1 MSIPDVILQDVARSI
16 LSYKANAYYSSAA
29 DDQISGCPLA
39 TLIWSLTTQ
48 HTAHSENIRAFSR
61 FFFHPRV
68 LRAVSYCDP
77 STSILGHK
85 SPIPIFVCG
94 AALAKLGHPLGEANI
109 TSGAGRCN
117 IIQMV
122 STNASLSPAQIAAAR
137 VSPDQIL
144 FFQLY
149 KKKEDALALEFIRE
163 VEVLGY
169 SAIFLTVDAVVPGS
183 RERDIKAP
191 WVLEDQERETQE
203 KQPGDDDLQDEV
215 VGDTLGTA
223 GGLIAGNDADM
234 TWEKVC
240 ARIPCFVY
248 SPNRIG
254 PDDPL
259 VKESN
264 AVADRGQG

>member
-1 MSIPDVILQDVARSI
+1 
-16 LSYKANAYYSSAA
+16 
-29 DDQISGCPLA
+29 
-39 TLIWSLTTQ
+39 
-48 HTAHSENIRAFSR
+48 
-61 FFFHPRV
+61 
-68 LRAVSYCDP
+68 
-77 STSILGHK
+77 
-85 SPIPIFVCG
+85 
-94 AALAKLGHPLGEANI
+94 
-109 TSGAGRCN
+109 
-117 IIQMV
+117 MV

-137 VSPDQIL
+137 LSPEQTL

-149 KKKEDALALEFIRE
+149 KRKEDAPALELIRE
-163 VEVLGY
+163 VEALGY

-191 WVLEDQERETQE
+191 WVLEDQEREAE
-203 KQPGDDDLQDEV
+203 GRPQPVDDPQGKA

-240 ARIPCFVY
+240 TYTPYFMY

-259 VKESN
+259 VEESDT
-264 AVADRGQG
+264 VTDRDQG